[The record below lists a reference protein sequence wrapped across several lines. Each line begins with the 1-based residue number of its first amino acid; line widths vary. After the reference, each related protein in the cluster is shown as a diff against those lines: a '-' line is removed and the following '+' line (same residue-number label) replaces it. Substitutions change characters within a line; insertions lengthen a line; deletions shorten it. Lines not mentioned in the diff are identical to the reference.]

1 PDRSVILY
9 GNADTNSAWQDLL
22 ASCPLQVTRDRVQ
35 LGDKSIADPRV
46 AALFVYPRE
55 DSSSAMIGVVSGTG
69 IQGLRATNRLPYF
82 VSGVAYPDIML
93 VSADFLDRGTDAL
106 LGAGFWN
113 SHWQLENAA
122 FVVNDEIAGKDAGLG
137 GDSAR

>member
-1 PDRSVILY
+1 M
-9 GNADTNSAWQDLL
+9 
-22 ASCPLQVTRDRVQ
+22 Q